1 MNKNT
6 KILVFIL
13 TVFSS
18 ACTHAQIQTPADPV
32 PEVHVQ
38 PTSHYSR
45 IPLTTALLS
54 VEKSKRVAAAIDKVD
69 IRLGITERNKPANPA
84 ALEVRLIGDNEERL
98 LDLDTSESIA
108 LESLPLL
115 SATSWQLEVN
125 RRQEQWS
132 TIATYSVKPLPDH
145 RYSIAYLSDAASQ
158 LKTMFL
164 KLSFILD
171 PTAIALRP
179 KVFKGLI
186 IRNRVSSSTPPTV
199 QFSGEVKPDLIVNGN
214 SVKFYLQN
222 LPADTQLILTSSDV
236 AILPVFE

>member
-1 MNKNT
+1 M
-6 KILVFIL
+6 
-13 TVFSS
+13 
-18 ACTHAQIQTPADPV
+18 Q
-32 PEVHVQ
+32 EVHVQ
-38 PTSHYSR
+38 PSSHYSR

-84 ALEVRLIGDNEERL
+84 ALEVRLIGDGEERL

-125 RRQEQWS
+125 RRQDQWG
-132 TIATYSVKPLPDH
+132 TIANYSVKLLPDN
-145 RYSIAYLSDAASQ
+145 RYSITYLKDAAEQ
-158 LKTMFL
+158 LKTMLL
-164 KLSFILD
+164 KASFILD
-171 PTAIALRP
+171 PFAIALRP
-179 KVFKGLI
+179 KVCKGFV
-186 IRNRVSSSTPPTV
+186 IRNRVSTSAPPTV
-199 QFSGEVKPDLIVNGN
+199 QFSREVQPDLIVNGN

-222 LPADTQLILTSSDV
+222 FPADAQLILTSTDV